1 MHFWKHLK
9 DLNIKMENKGEDLV
23 ITIHG
28 EKEKIVAVEKKL
40 KALKELSGCCCGCD
54 DDSCC

>member
-1 MHFWKHLK
+1 
-9 DLNIKMENKGEDLV
+9 MENKGEDLV